1 MATFSE
7 RLRKCR
13 ERRELTQSELADK
26 VGVHKQTISQ
36 YERGV
41 RNPDYTILRKIC
53 SVFGVSTDYMLGR
66 EMQFYDDYGNLI
78 DPDEKV
84 SVPVYGQVAAGIP
97 MEMIEDITDTEDI
110 PKAMTRGG
118 KQYFALKIH
127 GNSMEPRMRDGDVI
141 IVRKQPDAEDGE
153 IVVAAVNGDDAT
165 CKRLKKY
172 KDAIALLSTNPDY
185 DPIYISKG
193 EKPVT
198 ILGKVVELRAKFE

>member
-1 MATFSE
+1 MDEDHRKTIAKNLRNYMYLREKTQAQMARDLSIS
-7 RLRKCR
+7 K
-13 ERRELTQSELADK
+13 A
-26 VGVHKQTISQ
+26 TISCWMNGTRIPRMDAIEKLCS
-36 YERGV
+36 Y
-41 RNPDYTILRKIC
+41 LRITKAQ
-53 SVFGVSTDYMLGR
+53 LL
-66 EMQFYDDYGNLI
+66 E
-78 DPDEKV
+78 DEKDFI